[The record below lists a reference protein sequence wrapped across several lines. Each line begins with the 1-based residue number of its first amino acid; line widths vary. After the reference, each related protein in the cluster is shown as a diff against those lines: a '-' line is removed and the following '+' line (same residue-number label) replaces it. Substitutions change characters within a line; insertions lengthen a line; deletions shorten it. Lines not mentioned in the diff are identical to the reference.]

1 MSGQYTANYEIQQL
15 GNGRVTITIARF
27 TTTMKPTISS
37 CGFTFRKAGSVEAAD
52 SCMNIEA
59 LEAAVAAGLLK
70 QTGR

>member
-1 MSGQYTANYEIQQL
+1 MSGDYTANYSIEQL
-15 GNGRVTITIARF
+15 GNGRVRIAIFPF
-27 TTTMKPTISS
+27 TTTAKPTISS

-59 LEAAVAAGLLK
+59 LEAAAVAGLLK